1 LFNYLIGVMGAPM
14 TENSKIIIFKGREY
28 IHGQMGENTLE
39 IGKII
44 KWMDQE
50 SSLGQVT
57 YSI

>member
-1 LFNYLIGVMGAPM
+1 MGVSM
-14 TENSKIIIFKGREY
+14 TENSKIIIFKGRGF
-28 IHGQMGENTLE
+28 IHGQMDENTVE

-57 YSI
+57 IFI

>member
-1 LFNYLIGVMGAPM
+1 M

-28 IHGQMGENTLE
+28 IHGQMDENTQE

>member
-1 LFNYLIGVMGAPM
+1 M
-14 TENSKIIIFKGREY
+14 TENSKIIIFKGRGFS
-28 IHGQMGENTLE
+28 HGQMDENTVE

-57 YSI
+57 IFI